1 MKYLIKHKKEFI
13 ITIVALV
20 VAIADFLKVFGVD
33 LPVTEDSV
41 YAVVS
46 AVMGV
51 LVWFYN
57 YPTSIEGDTAKIF
70 LKEMKATRNME
81 WETVE
86 EPEDASVGGD
96 E

>member
-1 MKYLIKHKKEFI
+1 MKYLIKHKKEFT

-46 AVMGV
+46 AIMGV

-57 YPTSIEGDTAKIF
+57 MPTSIEGDISKIE
-70 LKEMKATRNME
+70 LKQRKACRNVGYE
-81 WETVE
+81 GAPEPVDVE
-86 EPEDASVGGD
+86 VE
-96 E
+96 

>member
-46 AVMGV
+46 AIVGG
-51 LVWFYN
+51 LCWFYN
-57 YPTSIEGDTAKIF
+57 MPTSIEGHTAKIN

-86 EPEDASVGGD
+86 EPSDAEVK
-96 E
+96 

>member
-46 AVMGV
+46 AIVGG
-51 LVWFYN
+51 LCWFYN
-57 YPTSIEGDTAKIF
+57 YPTSIEGHTAKIN

>member
-1 MKYLIKHKKEFI
+1 MKYLIKHKKEFT
-13 ITIVALV
+13 ITVVALI

-33 LPVTEDSV
+33 MPIDKASV

-57 YPTSIEGDTAKIF
+57 MPTSKENCEHTGAMRLEKEQAKGIITGEDF
-70 LKEMKATRNME
+70 TDEAEEIKEK
-81 WETVE
+81 
-86 EPEDASVGGD
+86 
-96 E
+96 